1 MTWMINLM
9 SAVLLTSL
17 TGTILFLVWY
27 AIGRL
32 LEFLGFVN
40 IVYELMKAVLVFWY
54 VPVSYLVLMV
64 DHDMFDRWGGLLLF
78 SPSPAIRSVGI
89 VLFVGWLIGAGTFIG
104 KYIWD
109 NLAMLHRYKN
119 ASPIPD
125 NGWDCF
131 DAVCEEMHIRA
142 ERVDVVESVHESIP
156 KIIGIRKPVIV
167 MPVAEF
173 ADFEYRI
180 IFIHELTHYKQK
192 ALWLKHL
199 TAIALAFH
207 FFNPFIWLL
216 DRKVQEWGETACD
229 YESIKYVGDV
239 KTYFEVL
246 FQLAVDEKRKSS
258 LQANLV
264 ERKGELETRV
274 LRMKRSYKLMNKKKT
289 WTAALAVAAMMVA
302 STVSV
307 SAATISAG
315 NTYMSL
321 YNASVEEVSKGNLN
335 FNSTEEMVLQYADGL
350 DEGFTETVG
359 EVEMIKKGSRWNS
372 GFIWDI
378 SKKASKRTDT
388 FTANKGDTITIT
400 VLCSPSDATIH
411 AGIINPDGSRYYV
424 SGTNYFSYQF
434 TCESTGTYCV
444 YVQNMSSEKIAVDGT
459 YIVSSN

>member
-1 MTWMINLM
+1 
-9 SAVLLTSL
+9 
-17 TGTILFLVWY
+17 
-27 AIGRL
+27 
-32 LEFLGFVN
+32 
-40 IVYELMKAVLVFWY
+40 
-54 VPVSYLVLMV
+54 
-64 DHDMFDRWGGLLLF
+64 
-78 SPSPAIRSVGI
+78 
-89 VLFVGWLIGAGTFIG
+89 
-104 KYIWD
+104 
-109 NLAMLHRYKN
+109 
-119 ASPIPD
+119 
-125 NGWDCF
+125 
-131 DAVCEEMHIRA
+131 
-142 ERVDVVESVHESIP
+142 VDVVESVHENIS
-156 KIIGIRKPVIV
+156 KIVGIRKPVIV

-246 FQLAVDEKRKSS
+246 FQLAVDEKRRSS

-264 ERKGELETRV
+264 ERKGELETRL

-307 SAATISAG
+307 SAATVSAG

-321 YNASVEEVSKGNLN
+321 YDASVEEADKGN
-335 FNSTEEMVLQYADGL
+335 FSSTEDMVIQYADGL
-350 DEGFTETVG
+350 EEGFTETVG
-359 EVEMIKKGSRWNS
+359 ELEQVKQGVRWVS
-372 GFIWDI
+372 GFGWDI

-388 FTANKGDTITIT
+388 FTANKGDTVYIT
-400 VLCSPSDATIH
+400 VVCSPSDATIH

-424 SGTNYFSYQF
+424 SSSGYFSAQF

-444 YVQNMSSEKIAVDGT
+444 YVQNMSSEKIEVDGS
-459 YIVSSN
+459 YIVK

>member
-1 MTWMINLM
+1 
-9 SAVLLTSL
+9 
-17 TGTILFLVWY
+17 
-27 AIGRL
+27 
-32 LEFLGFVN
+32 
-40 IVYELMKAVLVFWY
+40 MKAVLVFWY
-54 VPVSYLVLMV
+54 VPVSFLALMA
-64 DHDMFDRWGGLLLF
+64 DYEMFDRWGGF
-78 SPSPAIRSVGI
+78 VFYHPSPVMRNVGI
-89 VLFVGWLIGAGTFIG
+89 VLFMAWIIGAGFFIG
-104 KYIWD
+104 KYVWD
-109 NLAMLHRYKN
+109 NLAMLRRYKN

-131 DAVCEEMHIRA
+131 DAVCEELGIRA
-142 ERVDVVESVHESIP
+142 ERVDVVESVHENIS
-156 KIIGIRKPVIV
+156 KIAGIRKPVIV

-173 ADFEYRI
+173 ADYEYRI
-180 IFIHELTHYKQK
+180 IFIHELTHYKQR

-246 FQLAVDEKRKSS
+246 FRLAVDEKRRSS

-264 ERKGELETRV
+264 ERKGELETRL
-274 LRMKRSYKLMNKKKT
+274 LRMKRSYKLMNKKKK
-289 WTAALAVAAMMVA
+289 WTAALAVAAMMVV

-321 YNASVEEVSKGNLN
+321 YNASVEEDDDREIIN
-335 FNSTEEMVLQYADGL
+335 FSSTEEMAIQYADGL

-359 EVEMIKKGSRWNS
+359 EIETYKTGARWSN
-372 GFIWDI
+372 GFAWDI

-388 FTANKGDTITIT
+388 FTANKGDIVTIT
-400 VLCSPSDATIH
+400 VVCSPSDATIH
-411 AGIINPDGSRYYV
+411 AGIINPDGSRYYI
-424 SGTNYFSYQF
+424 SGTNFLGARF
-434 TCESTGTYCV
+434 ECETTGTYCV
-444 YVQNMSSEKIAVDGT
+444 YVQNMSSEKITIDGT
-459 YIVSSN
+459 YIVTSN

>member
-1 MTWMINLM
+1 
-9 SAVLLTSL
+9 
-17 TGTILFLVWY
+17 
-27 AIGRL
+27 
-32 LEFLGFVN
+32 
-40 IVYELMKAVLVFWY
+40 
-54 VPVSYLVLMV
+54 
-64 DHDMFDRWGGLLLF
+64 
-78 SPSPAIRSVGI
+78 
-89 VLFVGWLIGAGTFIG
+89 
-104 KYIWD
+104 
-109 NLAMLHRYKN
+109 
-119 ASPIPD
+119 
-125 NGWDCF
+125 
-131 DAVCEEMHIRA
+131 
-142 ERVDVVESVHESIP
+142 
-156 KIIGIRKPVIV
+156 

-180 IFIHELTHYKQK
+180 IFIHELTHYKQR

-246 FQLAVDEKRKSS
+246 FQLAVDEKRRSS

-264 ERKGELETRV
+264 ERKGELETRL
-274 LRMKRSYKLMNKKKT
+274 LRMKRSYKLMNKKKK

-321 YNASVEEVSKGNLN
+321 YNASVEEDDDKGTVN
-335 FNSTEEMVLQYADGL
+335 FSSTEEMAIQYADGL

-359 EVEMIKKGSRWNS
+359 EVELIKKGSRWNS

-388 FTANKGDTITIT
+388 FTANKGDQIAVT
-400 VLCSPSDATIH
+400 VTCTPKDATIH
-411 AGIINPDGSRYYV
+411 AGIVNPDGSRYYF
-424 SGTNYFSYQF
+424 SGSDYFSVRF
-434 TCESTGTYCV
+434 TCETTGTYCV

-459 YIVSSN
+459 YIVTVN